1 MIDALKQS
9 FDDYVHQRFAPR
21 SREEACEAAAT
32 MAWVTRGGGWHAL
45 VAVALVAALLAAT
58 VRAIL
63 DWKMS
68 LIGAMTGFVF
78 CAFGLVFG
86 VFTGWVG
93 YRRMHH
99 RWLSTMVEGFA
110 GAAVAFTAVLGI
122 MAWIE
127 GKSLVDVFGA
137 QLLRQTIAWTIVF
150 LVVFLTV
157 LVLIATLRFR
167 VQEAVERQTD
177 AERRRAELA
186 RRLAESELRLLRA
199 QIEPHFLFN
208 TLGSAQQLAERGA
221 PEAAR
226 LIADLTRF
234 LRAAT
239 PLRADSST
247 VDAEARLVDAY
258 LSIMARRLG
267 SRLRYRVEIDDDVRD
282 APIAPG
288 MLITLAENAI
298 KHGIEPAPDGGEIV
312 ARARRVGDALD
323 ISVSDTGVGLAHAPT
338 GQGLGLANIRERLA
352 LLYGEK
358 GRLELVE
365 NAPRGCT
372 AKRVGSSLRRMRR
385 AASLRGSGF
394 RSRAPRHERR
404 VAHGAHRRGRAAHAR
419 APEGQARDRLA
430 LASHRRRGLR
440 WRRGVAGLRRASP

>member
-1 MIDALKQS
+1 MLDALKQS

-32 MAWVTRGGGWHAL
+32 MAWVTRGGGWYVL

-323 ISVSDTGVGLAHAPT
+323 ISVSDTGVGLALAPT

-365 NAPRGCT
+365 NAPRGFV
-372 AKRVGSSLRRMRR
+372 ARLRV
-385 AASLRGSGF
+385 
-394 RSRAPRHERR
+394 P
-404 VAHGAHRRGRAAHAR
+404 
-419 APEGQARDRLA
+419 
-430 LASHRRRGLR
+430 LAS
-440 WRRGVAGLRRASP
+440 AAA